1 MTAHATLSASGA
13 PGWMRCYGK
22 LAMEQPF
29 PNTSSAYADEGTAAH
44 EVAQMCLEQGQDASA
59 FAGRIITV
67 ARGEG
72 AQRTERKFTV
82 DEEMVEHVQRY
93 VDIVRGLGGEL
104 MVEQRVDFSR
114 WLFGPDFTVPV
125 LDERGEEIGRA
136 PPEAFGT
143 SDAVVIW
150 PEQREVAIVDLKYG
164 RGVAVSAEE
173 NEQAQ
178 LYACGTLDLLALAYD
193 VEDDW
198 TVRLMI
204 VQPRIGN
211 VSEWTLTV
219 AQLKDFAAR
228 ASVAARHAMHQFE
241 GKAEPKLTPG
251 EKQCRFCRAK
261 ATCPALAA
269 EVAETVHDGSG
280 PADLSDF
287 ADLTVAAPS
296 DLALLSGD
304 LLGDRMAKVDQIE
317 QWCKA
322 VRAETERRLLAGEE
336 VTGGGGFKLVQ
347 GKRGARAWVN
357 PEQAEEALKAMRLK
371 VEQMYDMKL
380 ISPTTAEK
388 LHKAGAI
395 GPRQW
400 AKVQELYAQS
410 EGSAHVAPAH
420 DKRPALSLA
429 ATADDF
435 AVVEDGGDLA

>member
-22 LAMEQPF
+22 LAMEKPF

-114 WLFGPDFTVPV
+114 W
-125 LDERGEEIGRA
+125 IGVDGS
-136 PPEAFGT
+136 FGT

-150 PEQREVAIVDLKYG
+150 PDQREVAIIDLKYG

-173 NEQAQ
+173 NEQEM

-198 TVRLMI
+198 QVRLMI

-228 ASVAARHAMHQFE
+228 ASVAARHAMHQYE

-261 ATCPALAA
+261 AVCPALAA
-269 EVAETVHDGSG
+269 EVRDVVSAGAAT
-280 PADLSDF
+280 ADDF
-287 ADLTVAAPS
+287 SDLTQVEAAVTAA
-296 DLALLSGD
+296 DTDEWLSGA
-304 LLGDRMAKVDQIE
+304 MQKVDLVE

-322 VRAETERRLLAGEE
+322 VRAETERRLLAGQE
-336 VTGGGGFKLVQ
+336 VPGFKLVQ

-410 EGSAHVAPAH
+410 EGSAHVAPAS
-420 DKRPALSLA
+420 DKRPALLLS

>member
-22 LAMEQPF
+22 LAMEKPF

-114 WLFGPDFTVPV
+114 W
-125 LDERGEEIGRA
+125 IGVDGS
-136 PPEAFGT
+136 FGT

-150 PEQREVAIVDLKYG
+150 PDQREVAIIDLKYG

-173 NEQAQ
+173 NEQEM

-198 TVRLMI
+198 QVRLMI

-261 ATCPALAA
+261 AVCPALAA
-269 EVAETVHDGSG
+269 EVRDVVSAGAAT
-280 PADLSDF
+280 ADDF
-287 ADLTVAAPS
+287 SDLTQVEAAVTAA
-296 DLALLSGD
+296 DTDEWLSGA
-304 LLGDRMAKVDQIE
+304 MQKVDLVE

-322 VRAETERRLLAGEE
+322 VRAETERRLLAGQE
-336 VTGGGGFKLVQ
+336 VPGFKLVQ

-410 EGSAHVAPAH
+410 EGSAHVAPAS
-420 DKRPALSLA
+420 DKRPALSLS

-435 AVVEDGGDLA
+435 DVVQDGGDLA

>member
-1 MTAHATLSASGA
+1 
-13 PGWMRCYGK
+13 MRCYGK
-22 LAMEQPF
+22 LAMEKPF

-82 DEEMVEHVQRY
+82 DGEMVEHVQRY

-114 WLFGPDFTVPV
+114 W
-125 LDERGEEIGRA
+125 IGVDGS
-136 PPEAFGT
+136 FGT

-173 NEQAQ
+173 NEQEM

-241 GKAEPKLTPG
+241 GKAEPNLTPG

-269 EVAETVHDGSG
+269 EVRDIIGGSNG
-280 PADLSDF
+280 KPATPEDFSNLNVAHEISTTSESSD
-287 ADLTVAAPS
+287 DW
-296 DLALLSGD
+296 LSGA
-304 LLGDRMAKVDQIE
+304 MQKVDLVE

-322 VRAETERRLLAGEE
+322 VRAETERRLLAGQE
-336 VTGGGGFKLVQ
+336 VPGFKLVQ

-371 VEQMYDMKL
+371 TEQMYDMKL
-380 ISPTTAEK
+380 ISPTSAEK
-388 LHKAGAI
+388 LRKAGAI

-400 AKVQELYAQS
+400 AKVKELYAQS
-410 EGSAHVAPAH
+410 EGSAHVAPAS

-435 AVVEDGGDLA
+435 ADVSDNSDLA

>member
-1 MTAHATLSASGA
+1 MTSHATLSASGA

-22 LAMEQPF
+22 LAMEKPF

-59 FAGRIITV
+59 FAGRVITV

-82 DEEMVEHVQRY
+82 DEEMVEHVQKY

-114 WLFGPDFTVPV
+114 W
-125 LDERGEEIGRA
+125 IGVDDS
-136 PPEAFGT
+136 FGT

-150 PEQREVAIVDLKYG
+150 PDQREIAIVDQKYG

-228 ASVAARHAMHQFE
+228 ASVAARHAMHQYE

-269 EVAETVHDGSG
+269 EVRDVVAAGAAT
-280 PADLSDF
+280 ADDF
-287 ADLTVAAPS
+287 SDLTHVEAAVTAA
-296 DLALLSGD
+296 DTDEWLSGA
-304 LLGDRMAKVDQIE
+304 MSKVDLVE

-322 VRAETERRLLAGEE
+322 VRAETERRLLAGQE
-336 VTGGGGFKLVQ
+336 VPGFKLVQ

-380 ISPTTAEK
+380 ISPTAAEK

-410 EGSAHVAPAH
+410 EGSAHVAPAS
-420 DKRPALSLA
+420 DKRPALSLS

-435 AVVEDGGDLA
+435 ADVSDNSDLA

>member
-1 MTAHATLSASGA
+1 
-13 PGWMRCYGK
+13 MRCYGK
-22 LAMEQPF
+22 LAMEKPF

-114 WLFGPDFTVPV
+114 W
-125 LDERGEEIGRA
+125 IGVDDS
-136 PPEAFGT
+136 FGT

-228 ASVAARHAMHQFE
+228 ASVAARHAMHQYE

-322 VRAETERRLLAGEE
+322 VRAETERRLLAGQE
-336 VTGGGGFKLVQ
+336 VPGFKLVQ

-371 VEQMYDMKL
+371 TEQMYDMKI
-380 ISPTTAEK
+380 ISPTSAEK

-400 AKVQELYAQS
+400 AKVKELYAQS
-410 EGSAHVAPAH
+410 EGSAHVAPAS

-435 AVVEDGGDLA
+435 DVVEDGGDLA

>member
-22 LAMEQPF
+22 LAMEKPF

-82 DEEMVEHVQRY
+82 DEEMVEHVQKY

-114 WLFGPDFTVPV
+114 W
-125 LDERGEEIGRA
+125 IGVDGS
-136 PPEAFGT
+136 FGT

-219 AQLKDFAAR
+219 AQLKDFASR
-228 ASVAARHAMHQFE
+228 ASVAARHAMHQYE

-371 VEQMYDMKL
+371 TEQMYDMKL
-380 ISPTTAEK
+380 ISPTSAEK

-400 AKVQELYAQS
+400 AKVKELYAQS
-410 EGSAHVAPAH
+410 EGSAHVAPAS

-435 AVVEDGGDLA
+435 ADVSDNSDLA

>member
-1 MTAHATLSASGA
+1 
-13 PGWMRCYGK
+13 MRCYGK
-22 LAMEQPF
+22 LAMEKPF

-114 WLFGPDFTVPV
+114 W
-125 LDERGEEIGRA
+125 IGVDDS
-136 PPEAFGT
+136 FGT

-150 PEQREVAIVDLKYG
+150 PDQREIAIVDLKYG

-204 VQPRIGN
+204 VQPRSGN

-228 ASVAARHAMHQFE
+228 ASVAARHAMHQYE

-269 EVAETVHDGSG
+269 EVRDVVAAGAAT
-280 PADLSDF
+280 ADDF
-287 ADLTVAAPS
+287 SDLTEVEAAVTAA
-296 DLALLSGD
+296 DTDDWLSGA
-304 LLGDRMAKVDQIE
+304 MQKVDLVE

-322 VRAETERRLLAGEE
+322 VRAETERRLLAGQE
-336 VTGGGGFKLVQ
+336 VPGFKLVQ

-371 VEQMYDMKL
+371 TEQMYDMKL

-410 EGSAHVAPAH
+410 EGSAHVAPAS
-420 DKRPALSLA
+420 DKRPALSLS

-435 AVVEDGGDLA
+435 DVVGDNSDLA

>member
-22 LAMEQPF
+22 LAMEKPF

-114 WLFGPDFTVPV
+114 W
-125 LDERGEEIGRA
+125 IGVDDS
-136 PPEAFGT
+136 FGT

-150 PEQREVAIVDLKYG
+150 PDQREVAIVDLKYG

-228 ASVAARHAMHQFE
+228 ASVAARHAMHQYE

-261 ATCPALAA
+261 AACPALRDEVKDIVSGAA
-269 EVAETVHDGSG
+269 IPE
-280 PADLSDF
+280 DF
-287 ADLTVAAPS
+287 ADLAPLQTEELRVLRGDDSYLSAA
-296 DLALLSGD
+296 
-304 LLGDRMAKVDQIE
+304 MQKVDLVE

-322 VRAETERRLLAGEE
+322 VRAETERRLLAGQE
-336 VTGGGGFKLVQ
+336 VPGFKLVQ

-371 VEQMYDMKL
+371 TEQMYDMKL

-400 AKVQELYAQS
+400 AKVQELYDQS

-420 DKRPALSLA
+420 DKRPALSLT

-435 AVVEDGGDLA
+435 AVVDEGSDLA

>member
-22 LAMEQPF
+22 LAMEKPF

-44 EVAQMCLEQGQDASA
+44 EVAQMCLEQGQDALA

-82 DEEMVEHVQRY
+82 NEEMVVNVQCY

-114 WLFGPDFTVPV
+114 W
-125 LDERGEEIGRA
+125 IGVDDS
-136 PPEAFGT
+136 FGT

-150 PEQREVAIVDLKYG
+150 PDQREIAIVDLKYG

-204 VQPRIGN
+204 VQPRSGN

-228 ASVAARHAMHQFE
+228 ASVAARHAMHQYE

-269 EVAETVHDGSG
+269 EVREAVGGAAATE
-280 PADLSDF
+280 DF
-287 ADLTVAAPS
+287 ADLTEEYVDVPS
-296 DLALLSGD
+296 MARLTDASLSGA
-304 LLGDRMAKVDQIE
+304 MQKVDLVE

-322 VRAETERRLLAGEE
+322 VRAETERRLLAGQE
-336 VTGGGGFKLVQ
+336 VPGFKLVQ

-420 DKRPALSLA
+420 DKRPALSLS

-435 AVVEDGGDLA
+435 AVVGDNSDLA

>member
-1 MTAHATLSASGA
+1 
-13 PGWMRCYGK
+13 MRCYGK
-22 LAMEQPF
+22 LAMEKPF

-44 EVAQMCLEQGQDASA
+44 EVAQMCLEQSQDASA

-82 DEEMVEHVQRY
+82 NEEMVENVQKY

-114 WLFGPDFTVPV
+114 W
-125 LDERGEEIGRA
+125 IGVDDS
-136 PPEAFGT
+136 FGT

-150 PEQREVAIVDLKYG
+150 PDQREVAIVDLKYG

-204 VQPRIGN
+204 VQPRSGN

-228 ASVAARHAMHQFE
+228 ASVAARHAMHQYE

-261 ATCPALAA
+261 ATCPALRDEVKDIVSGAA
-269 EVAETVHDGSG
+269 IPE
-280 PADLSDF
+280 DF
-287 ADLTVAAPS
+287 ADLAPLQTEELRVLRGDDSYLSAA
-296 DLALLSGD
+296 
-304 LLGDRMAKVDQIE
+304 MQKVDLVE

-322 VRAETERRLLAGEE
+322 VRAETERRLLAGQE
-336 VTGGGGFKLVQ
+336 VPGFKLVQ

-357 PEQAEEALKAMRLK
+357 PEQAEDALKAMRLK
-371 VEQMYDMKL
+371 TEQMYDMKL

-420 DKRPALSLA
+420 DKRPALSLS

-435 AVVEDGGDLA
+435 AVVGDNSDLA